1 MGGPIAAPLMQAL
14 ARQFNLSET
23 TFLSHSSRATM
34 AVRIFTPDFEMPFAG
49 HPTLGSAHI
58 VRRLAAAGGAD
69 HVVLEMPAGLIPV
82 EAVGDRWTL
91 TANASV
97 HREIQRDASWLADA
111 LGLQVRDLRW
121 QRGGPRPLWID
132 TGSDQ
137 LIVPLESVEAVRRIA
152 PRIEAFDA
160 LRSSA
165 GRRMLLVF
173 AEAGEGRCESR
184 FLFEHDG
191 AFAED
196 PATGSACANLG
207 GWYLAIGQGEGQGVL
222 TKAFVPRLIAQGTPA
237 QHVITGSQASFLAAP
252 GISPYVAAKHGLWG
266 YADTLRIELA
276 MEQSAVGVSLVAAGS
291 LLAKLFGFLALVMAS
306 VNIFGGFLVTQRM
319 LAMYKKKEGKR

>member
-1 MGGPIAAPLMQAL
+1 MTVKLAYHLVNVFTRDGGRLTGNPLCVFEPGAPLETPLMQAL

-49 HPTLGSAHI
+49 HPTLGSAHV
-58 VRRLAAAGGAD
+58 VRRLAGAGAGD

-82 EAVGDRWTL
+82 EALGDRWTL
-91 TANASV
+91 TANPSV
-97 HREIQRDASWLADA
+97 HRDIQRDAAWLADA

-121 QRGGPRPLWID
+121 QVDGARPMWVD

-137 LIVPLESVEAVRRIA
+137 LIVPLASVAAVRRIA

-165 GRRMLLVF
+165 GRRMVLVF
-173 AEAGEGRCESR
+173 AEAGDRRCESR

-207 GWYLAIGQGEGQGVL
+207 GWYLAMDPGDGRGGDSLPLVREIHQGDRVHR
-222 TKAFVPRLIAQGTPA
+222 P
-237 QHVITGSQASFLAAP
+237 S
-252 GISPYVAAKHGLWG
+252 
-266 YADTLRIELA
+266 TLRLSIGTDRRIR
-276 MEQSAVGVSLVAAGS
+276 VGGDVAYLGR
-291 LLAKLFGFLALVMAS
+291 GEIDV
-306 VNIFGGFLVTQRM
+306 
-319 LAMYKKKEGKR
+319 

>member
-1 MGGPIAAPLMQAL
+1 MTVKLCYHLVNVFTRDGGRLTGNPLCVFEPGAPLDADLMQAL

-49 HPTLGSAHI
+49 HPTLGSAHV
-58 VRRLAAAGGAD
+58 VRRLSSAGGGD

-82 EAVGDRWTL
+82 EAIGDRWTL
-91 TANASV
+91 TANAPV
-97 HREIQRDASWLADA
+97 HREIQRDAAWLADA
-111 LGLQVRDLRW
+111 LGLQVGDLRW
-121 QRGGPRPLWID
+121 QSGGARPLWVD

-137 LIVPLESVEAVRRIA
+137 LIVPLASVEAVRRIA
-152 PRIEAFDA
+152 PKIEAFDA

-165 GRRMLLVF
+165 GRRMVLVF

-207 GWYLAIGQGEGQGVL
+207 GWYLAIGQNESLPIVREIHQGD
-222 TKAFVPRLIAQGTPA
+222 
-237 QHVITGSQASFLAAP
+237 HVHRPS
-252 GISPYVAAKHGLWG
+252 
-266 YADTLRIELA
+266 TLRLSIGA
-276 MEQSAVGVSLVAAGS
+276 DRRIRVGGDVAYLGR
-291 LLAKLFGFLALVMAS
+291 GEIDV
-306 VNIFGGFLVTQRM
+306 
-319 LAMYKKKEGKR
+319 